1 MRRITL
7 QIFLLVAVLTFA
19 ARTAAGQ
26 SKEPALSLSKGES
39 VSVPKTL
46 KQYHLGAG
54 QKVTWTSLVKGDKS
68 TAMLIQ
74 ARGRLKPHV
83 HRTHDEFLY
92 VISGKGELKVGDEVK
107 KIKSGDLIYVPAG
120 TIHEGFFEQA
130 VSLLS
135 VYSPEFDPENPD
147 REWIGGS
154 GP

>member
-1 MRRITL
+1 MDRIKVW
-7 QIFLLVAVLTFA
+7 IFPLVGVLTFA
-19 ARTAAGQ
+19 ARTSVGQ

-39 VSVPKTL
+39 VSVPKVL

-92 VISGKGELKVGDEVK
+92 VVSGKGEL
-107 KIKSGDLIYVPAG
+107 
-120 TIHEGFFEQA
+120 
-130 VSLLS
+130 
-135 VYSPEFDPENPD
+135 
-147 REWIGGS
+147 
-154 GP
+154 